1 MKEEFGGTLQ
11 ETGEEG
17 EMLLVAERTSLR
29 EPTTFRDVVT
39 SCREAGRVV
48 REAANHYRELQV
60 RELSYLFSY
69 FRIFIC
75 ILLWHNLT

>member
-1 MKEEFGGTLQ
+1 VIDALKEGIEDTPQ
-11 ETGEEG
+11 EMGEESK
-17 EMLLVAERTSLR
+17 MLLVAERTSLR

-60 RELSYLFSY
+60 
-69 FRIFIC
+69 
-75 ILLWHNLT
+75 